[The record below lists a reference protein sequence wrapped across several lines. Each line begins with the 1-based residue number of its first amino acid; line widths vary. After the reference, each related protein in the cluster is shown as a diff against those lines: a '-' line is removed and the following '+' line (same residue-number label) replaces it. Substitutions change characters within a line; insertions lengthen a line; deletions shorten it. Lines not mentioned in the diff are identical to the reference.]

1 MNGTLGRSAAGTT
14 VEVESARVFGLA
26 SAITEPGPAIVRERS
41 VGVSDPVEPK
51 PESTSVESSLSVG
64 VVRKL
69 MLILE
74 EFVFEGV
81 MRNLDINLDV

>member
-1 MNGTLGRSAAGTT
+1 
-14 VEVESARVFGLA
+14 
-26 SAITEPGPAIVRERS
+26 